1 MAYVGTDTAED
12 GDDQA
17 GNKARTDKDI
27 LAEAT
32 KRYQMCLDANN
43 ENINDAR
50 ADLQFLKG
58 GRYQWDE
65 VAVTARE
72 SAGLPMITVNT
83 LPAFLHQVTNDQ
95 RMNTPMIKVH
105 PVDDQADKES
115 AQVIQG
121 LIRHIEYDSNADVAL
136 DTAVNCAAAV
146 GFGYF
151 QLITDYEAED
161 SFDQCI
167 KYKRIRNPLSVKI
180 DPLSVEADGS
190 DMRFAFIESLMSKED
205 FKREYPDADA
215 SENAVFSGSDST
227 VTAWITSDTVM
238 VCEYYCIES
247 EPDELVELSNG
258 EKGFKSKLLELPP
271 GVTIVRKRDTT
282 RSKVMWRKI
291 SACDI
296 LEETEIKCQWIPVF
310 PVYGDE
316 IDIDG
321 KVTRSGII
329 RNAKGPAQSYNVFM
343 TGATEEVMLRSK
355 SPYMMAEGQEEGHEQ
370 EFQMANRAP
379 LAFITYKPTTLE
391 GQLLPPP
398 QRTPTADIPTG
409 MMSMA
414 MQSKENIMAT
424 TGLFQAS
431 IGARGTAT
439 SGKQE
444 LAQQREG
451 DMANYHYMDGLL
463 RTLRHAGRCL
473 VNMIPHYYNKQ
484 RTVRILGEDDSA
496 EHVTINQPTM
506 EQKQV
511 NGQIVAIEK
520 VLNDLSVGKYDVTI
534 SNGPSFSTM
543 RQESADFF
551 TSAMQAAKDPAT
563 MAAISYLAIKNQD
576 VPHSDLAAKLI
587 KATMPP
593 VMQQIIDDETGGDEK
608 DGEDQEPVAQTPE
621 GPLPLSQVPQAIDAL
636 KQQIMQAQEAL
647 QSQEAEAKTVQ
658 ADKTSTQLQ
667 KAALDAQQKVMNAE
681 FSAQQQVMQ
690 AEFDRM
696 TADIARMK
704 AELNAEVV
712 KQEAQDDQVITQVVA
727 KFKDLESGIK
737 QMMAGMQQGEQP
749 GGDVFSAMEQVLA
762 EAQATAQGAVSTILQ
777 GRPPKEFTIA
787 PQNDEAQQQMLAA
800 MAQMLA
806 EVQAT
811 TQATIAAVA
820 AITEPKKPKRI
831 SITAP
836 SGQTYNGVVS

>member
-1 MAYVGTDTAED
+1 MAYAGTDTGTED
-12 GDDQA
+12 GDEQA
-17 GNKARTDKDI
+17 GNKARTNEDI
-27 LAEAT
+27 LEEAR
-32 KRYQMCLDANN
+32 KRYQMCLDAMT
-43 ENINDAR
+43 ENLNDAR
-50 ADLQFLKG
+50 SDLIFLKG
-58 GRYQWDE
+58 GQHQWDE
-65 VAVTARE
+65 QAVLARQG
-72 SAGLPMITVNT
+72 AGLPMITVNT

-105 PVDDQADKES
+105 PVDDNADMETAK
-115 AQVIQG
+115 VIQG

-136 DTAVNCAAAV
+136 DTSVNCAAAV

-151 QLITDYEAED
+151 QLITDWEAED

-190 DMRFAFIESLMSKED
+190 DMRFAFIESLMSKEE
-205 FKREYPDADA
+205 FKREYPGADA
-215 SENAVFSGSDST
+215 SENAVFGGSDST

-238 VCEYYCIES
+238 VCEYYAIES
-247 EPDELVELSNG
+247 VPDELVELSNG
-258 EKGFKSKLLELPP
+258 EKGFKSQLIELPP
-271 GVTIVRKRDTT
+271 GVTITRKRDTT

-355 SPYMMAEGQEEGHEQ
+355 SPYIMAEGQEEGHEQ

-391 GQLLPPP
+391 GNLLPPP
-398 QRTPTADIPTG
+398 QRTPTADIPAG
-409 MMSMA
+409 MMTMA

-431 IGARGTAT
+431 IGAKGTAT

-451 DMANYHYMDGLL
+451 DVANYHYMDGLL

-496 EHVTINQPTM
+496 EHVTINKPTV
-506 EQKQV
+506 EQKEQ
-511 NGQIVAIEK
+511 NGQLVAIDK

-534 SNGPSFSTM
+534 SNGPSFTTM
-543 RQESADFF
+543 RQESAEFF

-576 VPHSDLAAKLI
+576 VPHADLAAKLI

-593 VMQQIIDDETGGDEK
+593 VMQQIIDDETGGDE
-608 DGEDQEPVAQTPE
+608 DEEEQEPVAQTPE

-636 KQQIMQAQEAL
+636 KQQIVQAQEAL
-647 QSQEAEAKTVQ
+647 QQAQVAKQQADLLKAQNEAEK
-658 ADKTSTQLQ
+658 L
-667 KAALDAQQKVMNAE
+667 ALEQQRIETERFNAE
-681 FSAQQQVMQ
+681 
-690 AEFDRM
+690 
-696 TADIARMK
+696 TARM
-704 AELNAEVV
+704 
-712 KQEAQDDQVITQVVA
+712 
-727 KFKDLESGIK
+727 
-737 QMMAGMQQGEQP
+737 
-749 GGDVFSAMEQVLA
+749 
-762 EAQATAQGAVSTILQ
+762 EAQAKTDAEMLAMQEERVMSEVVTRFKELETTMKGMLVDFEKADMATDAAREDGDQQADVAQDNQ
-777 GRPPKEFTIA
+777 M
-787 PQNDEAQQQMLAA
+787 QQQILDAMAA
-800 MAQMLA
+800 MIADA
-806 EVQAT
+806 QAT
-811 TQATIAAVA
+811 TQAALQTIAEAR
-820 AITEPKKPKRI
+820 KPKQI

-836 SGQTYNGVVS
+836 SGQVYSGMVQ

>member
-1 MAYVGTDTAED
+1 MMAYAGTDTGTED
-12 GDDQA
+12 GDEQA
-17 GNKARTDKDI
+17 GNKARTSEDI
-27 LAEAT
+27 LEEAR
-32 KRYQMCLDANN
+32 KRYQMCLGAMT
-43 ENINDAR
+43 ENLNDAR
-50 ADLQFLKG
+50 SDLIFLKG
-58 GRYQWDE
+58 GQHQWDE
-65 VAVTARE
+65 QAVLARQG
-72 SAGLPMITVNT
+72 AGLPMITVNT

-105 PVDDQADKES
+105 PVDDNADMETAK
-115 AQVIQG
+115 VIQG

-136 DTAVNCAAAV
+136 DTSVNCAAAV

-151 QLITDYEAED
+151 QLITDWEAED

-190 DMRFAFIESLMSKED
+190 DMRFAFIESLMSKEE
-205 FKREYPDADA
+205 FKREYPKADA
-215 SENAVFSGSDST
+215 SENAVFGGSDSE

-238 VCEYYCIES
+238 VCEYYAIES
-247 EPDELVELSNG
+247 VPDELVELSNG
-258 EKGFKSKLLELPP
+258 EKGFKSQLIELPP
-271 GVTIVRKRDTT
+271 GVTITRKRDTT

-355 SPYMMAEGQEEGHEQ
+355 SPYIMAEGQEEGHEQ

-391 GQLLPPP
+391 GNLLPPP
-398 QRTPTADIPTG
+398 QRTPTADIPAG
-409 MMSMA
+409 MMTMA

-431 IGARGTAT
+431 IGAKGTAT

-451 DMANYHYMDGLL
+451 DVANYHYMDGLL

-496 EHVTINQPTM
+496 EHVTINKPTV
-506 EQKQV
+506 EQKEQ
-511 NGQIVAIEK
+511 NGQLVAIDK

-534 SNGPSFSTM
+534 SNGPSFTTM
-543 RQESADFF
+543 RQESAEFF

-576 VPHSDLAAKLI
+576 VPHADLAAKLI

-593 VMQQIIDDETGGDEK
+593 VMQQIIDDETGGDE
-608 DGEDQEPVAQTPE
+608 DEEEQEPVAQTPE

-636 KQQIMQAQEAL
+636 KQQIVQAQEAL
-647 QSQEAEAKTVQ
+647 QQAQVAKQQADLLKAQNEAEK
-658 ADKTSTQLQ
+658 L
-667 KAALDAQQKVMNAE
+667 ALEQQRIETERFNAE
-681 FSAQQQVMQ
+681 
-690 AEFDRM
+690 
-696 TADIARMK
+696 TARM
-704 AELNAEVV
+704 
-712 KQEAQDDQVITQVVA
+712 
-727 KFKDLESGIK
+727 
-737 QMMAGMQQGEQP
+737 
-749 GGDVFSAMEQVLA
+749 
-762 EAQATAQGAVSTILQ
+762 EAQAKTDAEMLAMQEERVMSEVVTRFKELETTMKGMLVDFEKADMATDAAREDGDQQADVAQDNQ
-777 GRPPKEFTIA
+777 M
-787 PQNDEAQQQMLAA
+787 QQQILDAMAA
-800 MAQMLA
+800 MIADA
-806 EVQAT
+806 QAT
-811 TQATIAAVA
+811 TQAALQTIAEAR
-820 AITEPKKPKRI
+820 KPKQI

-836 SGQTYNGVVS
+836 SGQVYSGMVQ

>member
-1 MAYVGTDTAED
+1 MSYEGTDED
-12 GDDQA
+12 DDQK
-17 GNKARTDKDI
+17 GNKARTSEDI
-27 LAEAT
+27 LKEAT
-32 KRYQMCLDANN
+32 DRYQMCLEAQT

-58 GRYQWDE
+58 GRNQWDAM
-65 VAVTARE
+65 AVTARE
-72 SAGLPMITVNT
+72 TAGLPMITVNT

-95 RMNTPMIKVH
+95 RMNTPMAKVH
-105 PVDDQADKES
+105 PVDDFSDLET

-136 DTAVNCAAAV
+136 DTSVNCAAAV

-151 QLITDYEAED
+151 QLITDFEAED

-190 DMRFAFIESLMSKED
+190 DMRFAFIESLMSKDE
-205 FKREYPDADA
+205 FKREYPDADC
-215 SENAVFSGSDST
+215 SENAVLGGSDST
-227 VTAWITSDTVM
+227 VTAWITADTVM
-238 VCEYYCIES
+238 VAEYYAIES

-258 EKGFKSKLLELPP
+258 EKGFKSQLLEMPP
-271 GVTIVRKRDTT
+271 GITIVRKRDTT

-379 LAFITYKPTTLE
+379 LAFITYKPTSLE

-398 QRTPTADIPTG
+398 QRTPTADIPSG
-409 MMSMA
+409 MMAMA

-431 IGARGTAT
+431 LGQKGTAT

-451 DMANYHYMDGLL
+451 DMSNFHYMDGLL
-463 RTLRHAGRCL
+463 RTYKHANRCIISML
-473 VNMIPHYYNKQ
+473 PHIYNKK

-506 EQKQV
+506 EQKEV

-520 VLNDLSVGKYDVTI
+520 VLNDLSVGKYDVTV
-534 SNGPSFSTM
+534 SSGVPFSTA
-543 RQESADFF
+543 RLEAADFF

-576 VPHSDLAAKLI
+576 VPHADLAAKLI

-593 VMQQIIDDETGGDEK
+593 QMQQIIDDETGGDKK
-608 DGEDQEPVAQTPE
+608 DGEETEPVAQTPE

-647 QSQEAEAKTVQ
+647 QQADAAKQQAELLKAQNQQQANEIEMERVRIEQFNAETARLEAEANTDAEKLALQEERIISDVVGKFRDLETNMKVMVTEFQQADMVQDAARGEEGDEQ
-658 ADKTSTQLQ
+658 ADKVQDNQ
-667 KAALDAQQKVMNAE
+667 M
-681 FSAQQQVMQ
+681 QQQ
-690 AEFDRM
+690 
-696 TADIARMK
+696 
-704 AELNAEVV
+704 L
-712 KQEAQDDQVITQVVA
+712 
-727 KFKDLESGIK
+727 
-737 QMMAGMQQGEQP
+737 
-749 GGDVFSAMEQVLA
+749 
-762 EAQATAQGAVSTILQ
+762 LQ
-777 GRPPKEFTIA
+777 
-787 PQNDEAQQQMLAA
+787 A

-806 EVQAT
+806 EAQAT
-811 TQATIAAVA
+811 TQAAVA
-820 AITEPKKPKRI
+820 AIAQTRQPKQI

-836 SGQTYNGVVS
+836 SGQVYNGMVQ